1 MAYDF
6 YVESKQDLID
16 AVRQYGIVPYF
27 SNSIPGFSLEEHCRP
42 SVLFN
47 DTSENTWEWKGPVI
61 RETGCAYGKFFE
73 KKAAYVRQDLFLD
86 LANYRRDGYDF
97 DARYDDGLARFQ
109 DKQLFELI
117 QKDAPVLSKTLRVS
131 GGYAY
136 SGRWQ
141 KTEGKK
147 GFDAAITR
155 LQEQC
160 YVIISDFVYTT
171 DKSGR
176 RRGWGVAEYSTP
188 EALFGA
194 AFSDHVYQRSP
205 GESCERLLDWL
216 RALFPGAAEKDLK
229 RFLK

>member
-6 YVESKQDLID
+6 YVQTKQDLID
-16 AVRQYGIVPYF
+16 AVQTFGIVPYF
-27 SNSIPGFSLEEHCRP
+27 ATSIPGFSLEEHCSP

-47 DTSENTWEWKGPVI
+47 DTRENTWEWKGPVI
-61 RETGCAYGKFFE
+61 LATGCGYGKFFE

-109 DKQLFELI
+109 DKQLYDQIDEN
-117 QKDAPVLSKTLRVS
+117 APVLSRVLRQD

-147 GFDAAITR
+147 GFDTSITR

-160 YVIISDFVYTT
+160 YVLISDFVYST
-171 DKSGR
+171 DKKGN

-188 EALFGA
+188 EKSMGA
-194 AFSDHVYQRSP
+194 AFTDQVYQRP
-205 GESCERLLDWL
+205 PDESYGRLLDHL
-216 RALFPGAAEKDLK
+216 HRLFPAAEEKALK
-229 RFLK
+229 KFLK